1 MVRLT
6 LREWSAIPIEAG
18 GILPGM
24 SIGAIRS
31 TSILHGNRSV
41 PVPELFDLTHSDGP
55 DDLLV
60 DGPTGC
66 VKRIGEKLAS
76 GSIRVAGDVGMH
88 AGAMMTGGRLVIGGN
103 AGDWLGAEMAGG
115 TIDVLGDAGHG
126 AGAGYRGCRRGM
138 TGGTIHIRGSAGDEL
153 GAHLRRGIIRV
164 DRSVGRF
171 AGVDLIAGTI
181 AIGGDAGEGLGL
193 GMKRGTII
201 VAGRFPSHPA
211 LIAAGQFA
219 PAYLRL
225 LAQSLGNGLVSA
237 DTAWH
242 LHRGDRNTGGRGE
255 IWCPH
260 PPLSIDAQSSPDFF
274 S

>member
-6 LREWSAIPIEAG
+6 LREWSPIPIEAG
-18 GILPGM
+18 GIMPGM
-24 SIGAIRS
+24 SIDAIRS

-41 PVPELFDLTHSDGP
+41 PVHELFDLTVTDGP
-55 DDLLV
+55 DDLLF

-66 VKRIGEKLAS
+66 VKRIGEKLSS
-76 GSIRVAGDVGMH
+76 GSIRVTADVGMH

-115 TIDVLGDAGHG
+115 TIDVLGHAGHC

-138 TGGTIHIRGSAGDEL
+138 TGGTIHIHGSAGDEL
-153 GAHLRRGIIRV
+153 GAHLRRGVIRV
-164 DRSVGRF
+164 DQSVGRF
-171 AGVDLIAGTI
+171 AGVNLIAGTI
-181 AIGGDAGEGLGL
+181 TIGGDAGEGLGL

-211 LIAAGQFA
+211 LIAAGHFA

-225 LAQSLGNGLVSA
+225 AAHSFDCGPTHTDSP
-237 DTAWH
+237 WH
-242 LHRGDRNTGGRGE
+242 LHRADRNTGGRGE
-255 IWCPH
+255 IWSPY
-260 PPLSIDAQSSPDFF
+260 PPR
-274 S
+274 